1 MSSTLLVAL
10 PVLIPVI
17 GSLVGL
23 AAWGRVRV
31 QRAANL
37 IASALLLAAAV
48 ELLRRAAGGEVLVAR
63 LGGWPSPVA
72 ITLVADVTAAIMVL
86 LNALVAVGAAVYA
99 LGGLDRRREAAGYH
113 PLMLGLLTSV
123 SGAFLTADLFNLYVW
138 FEVMLMSSFV
148 LLALGGSRAQLTGA
162 LTYVTLSL
170 VGSMLFLAGI
180 GLTYAMLGT
189 LNMAH
194 LAERLAGAEDPRL
207 YTPVAALLLVA
218 FLIKAAAFPFFA
230 WLPASYHTPPPV
242 ISAVFAGLLTKVGV
256 YVIIRFTSL
265 MIPGAHPDAAVF
277 AQLLTWVA
285 GLTMVSGVLAAAA
298 QSEIRRIL
306 SFHIVSQIGYMLM
319 GIGVALGALAGA
331 EAAAAAGDP
340 ERAAALNAA
349 GAMAMA
355 GAVFYVLHHIVVK
368 ANLFLVAGIIER
380 RCGSGELAR
389 IGGLT
394 GASPRLAT
402 LFMVPAL
409 SLAGIPVLSGF
420 WSKFVLVRAGLAAE
434 AWVIV
439 GVSLLVSVMTL
450 FSMMKI
456 WSGAFWKPA
465 PGTPGTGTGAA
476 GEPAAVP
483 AEEIA
488 RREAEATGK
497 AGWMEAGSA
506 FLALVTVAIGLL
518 AGPAIALAERGAEQ
532 LIGGAAYKDAA
543 LNRVPGAGSGGMPAE
558 PAAAAAPSGETSP

>member
-1 MSSTLLVAL
+1 MSPELLVTL
-10 PVLIPVI
+10 PVLLPVL

-23 AAWGRVRV
+23 AAWRHVRV
-31 QRAANL
+31 QRAANVV
-37 IASALLLAAAV
+37 ASVLLLLAAA
-48 ELLRRAAGGEVLVAR
+48 ELLRRAAGGQVLAAR

-72 ITLVADVTAAIMVL
+72 ITFVADVTSAIMVL
-86 LNALVAVGAAVYA
+86 LNGLVAVGAAVYA
-99 LGGLDRRREAAGYH
+99 LGGIDRRREAAGFH
-113 PLMLGLLTSV
+113 PLMLGLFTSV

-148 LLALGGSRAQLTGA
+148 LLALGGTRSQLKGA

-170 VGSMLFLAGI
+170 VGSMFFLAGI

-189 LNMAH
+189 LNLAQ
-194 LAERLAGAEDPRL
+194 LAERLAGAAEPQR
-207 YTPVAALLLVA
+207 YTPVAAVLLVA
-218 FLIKAAAFPFFA
+218 FLIKSAAFPFFA

-256 YVIIRFTSL
+256 YVIIRFTAL
-265 MIPGAHPDAAVF
+265 MFPAGHPDAAVV
-277 AQLLTWVA
+277 ASLLTWIA
-285 GLTMVSGVLAAAA
+285 ALTMVTGVLAAAA
-298 QSEIRRIL
+298 QGEVRRIL
-306 SFHIVSQIGYMLM
+306 SFHIISQIGYMLM
-319 GIGVALGALAGA
+319 GIGIAGGALAAA
-331 EAAAAAGDP
+331 EAAQAAGDP
-340 ERAAALNAA
+340 ERAGALRAA
-349 GAMAMA
+349 GAMAMT

-380 RCGSGELAR
+380 RCGSGRLTR
-389 IGGLT
+389 IGGLAS
-394 GASPRLAT
+394 ASPRLSA

-434 AWVIV
+434 AWAIV
-439 GVSLLVSVMTL
+439 AVSLLVSVMTL

-465 PGTPGTGTGAA
+465 PETGDT
-476 GEPAAVP
+476 AAVP
-483 AEEIA
+483 AAELA
-488 RREAEATGK
+488 RREAEAVGGR
-497 AGWMEAGSA
+497 GWMEAGSA

-532 LIGGAAYKDAA
+532 LIGGTAYRDAA
-543 LNRVPGAGSGGMPAE
+543 LDRSPRGAPPPPRVGGTE
-558 PAAAAAPSGETSP
+558 R